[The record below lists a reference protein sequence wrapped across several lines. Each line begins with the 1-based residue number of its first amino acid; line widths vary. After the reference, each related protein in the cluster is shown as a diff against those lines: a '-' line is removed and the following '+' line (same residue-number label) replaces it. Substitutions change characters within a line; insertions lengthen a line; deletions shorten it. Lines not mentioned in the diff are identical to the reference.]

1 MVGIVICKHD
11 VQGPSVL
18 ELAVGL
24 SKEFDERTAKLL
36 KMATEVVVE

>member
-24 SKEFDERTAKLL
+24 SKEFDERTAKLM
-36 KMATEVVVE
+36 KMSEQIVGE